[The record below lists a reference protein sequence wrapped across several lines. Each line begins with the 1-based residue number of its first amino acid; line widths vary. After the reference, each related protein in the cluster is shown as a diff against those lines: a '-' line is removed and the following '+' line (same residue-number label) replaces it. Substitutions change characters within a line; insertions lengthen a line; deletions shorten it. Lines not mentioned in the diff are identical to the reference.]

1 MPARTVLLAD
11 VVSLFSKIPPT
22 MKRQIPFMFLIFI
35 ACSTPQKSESEAD
48 SNIPAGFVSLFDG
61 ETMTGWRFFRNG
73 ENNAWE
79 VVDGTLHCK
88 PFQEGIEN
96 KRGDL
101 VTEEAYQNFELWID
115 WKISSQGNSGIMFR
129 VSEEYEQPYA
139 TGPEYQIIDDLGYPG
154 ELKAENKTACN
165 YDMHIAENK
174 PWKPVG
180 EWNQTKLK
188 VNGNQVEH
196 WLNGQKVLE
205 YELHSEDW
213 NARMM
218 NSKWKDFPAYGTIS
232 KGLIDL
238 QDHGNEVWFKNIFIK
253 IL

>member
-1 MPARTVLLAD
+1 
-11 VVSLFSKIPPT
+11 
-22 MKRQIPFMFLIFI
+22 MKRLIPFMLLIFI
-35 ACSTPQKSESEAD
+35 ACSTPPKSESEAE
-48 SNIPAGFVSLFDG
+48 STVPAGFVSLFDG
-61 ETMTGWRFFRNG
+61 ETMSGWRFFRNA

-88 PFQEGIEN
+88 PFQEGVEN

-165 YDMHIAENK
+165 YDMHIAEPK
-174 PWKPVG
+174 PLKPVG
-180 EWNQTKLK
+180 EWNHTKLK
-188 VNGNQVEH
+188 VTENHVEH

-213 NARMM
+213 NARMIT
-218 NSKWKDFPAYGTIS
+218 SKWKDFPAYGTIS